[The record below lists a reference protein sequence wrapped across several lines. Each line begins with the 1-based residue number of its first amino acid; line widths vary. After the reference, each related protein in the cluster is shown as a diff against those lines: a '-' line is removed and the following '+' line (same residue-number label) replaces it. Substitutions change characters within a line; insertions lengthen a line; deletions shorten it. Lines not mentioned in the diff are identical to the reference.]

1 LLRTKLTPVVRQFI
15 REHAGDHLERL
26 LLGATR
32 YPEIDVPFAVGQIMA
47 RRQIRDKLPSW
58 FVNDE
63 LLFPSGMAAEQCS
76 SEQTALYKQRLIS
89 QATSLCDLTG
99 GLGVD
104 SLSFSRKAQKVI
116 YIERLGSYCDAARH
130 NFQSLGAG
138 NIAIWQGEAALL
150 LDRLPEVDVFYIDPA
165 RRGEG
170 NKRVFAL
177 QDCEPDLTTLLP
189 VLLERAPMV
198 IAKLSPMADIR
209 QTLELLPGTTEVH
222 VLSVRN
228 DCKELLFVIGRPK
241 EEQPLPVTCINYTAE
256 GKEESFAFT
265 LQQEKQREAT
275 YASAILPHL
284 YEPNA
289 SLLKAGAFKSVTTLG
304 VEKLHPHSH
313 LYTSERFV
321 EGFPGRTF
329 CVEEIFPFN
338 NALCKTLGKT
348 LPQANITTRNFP
360 LTVEELRKRTKIK
373 EGGDVYLFA
382 TTLSDERKALVRC
395 HKVTPP

>member
-1 LLRTKLTPVVRQFI
+1 
-15 REHAGDHLERL
+15 
-26 LLGATR
+26 
-32 YPEIDVPFAVGQIMA
+32 VGQIMA

-58 FVNDE
+58 LVNDQ

-76 SEQTALYKQRLIS
+76 SEQTALYKQRLIN
-89 QATSLCDLTG
+89 QATCLCDLTG

-116 YIERLGSYCDAARH
+116 YIERLGDYCDAARH
-130 NFQSLGAG
+130 NFQVLGAG

-189 VLLERAPMV
+189 ALLERAPKV

-228 DCKELLFVIGRPK
+228 DCKELLFVIGRP
-241 EEQPLPVTCINYTAE
+241 EGEQLLPVTCINYTAE

-265 LQQEKQREAT
+265 LQQEKQREVV
-275 YASAILPHL
+275 YASSILPYL

-313 LYTSERFV
+313 LYTSEQLV

-329 CVEEIFPFN
+329 CVEEVLPFN
-338 NALCKTLGKT
+338 KALCKTLGKM

-360 LTVEELRKRTKIK
+360 LTVEELRNRTKVK
-373 EGGDVYLFA
+373 DGGDVYLFA
-382 TTLSDERKALVRC
+382 TTLADDKKALVRC
-395 HKVTPP
+395 RKVISPQPVR